1 MFLRFVT
8 LEMDTDSQARAG
20 IFTAAYRLWREGDIP
35 EYERE
40 RLDDILMWFN
50 LHLDRPSRLSRKPS
64 RRRKNRAI
72 CWFKSSAHMHLE
84 MVWEMAMIL
93 WSNEVIIQTIKT
105 KRPGYIV
112 YEDSFQIAA
121 EPFDEV
127 RRM

>member
-20 IFTAAYRLWREGDIP
+20 IFTAAYRLWREGDFP

-40 RLDDILMWFN
+40 RLEDILMWFN
-50 LHLDRPSRLSRKPS
+50 LHLDSPSRLYRKLR
-64 RRRKNRAI
+64 RRRKQTAI
-72 CWFKSSAHMHLE
+72 CWFKPSAHKHLE
-84 MVWEMAMIL
+84 MAWEMAMLL
-93 WSNEVIIQTIKT
+93 WSNEIIIQTIKT

>member
-50 LHLDRPSRLSRKPS
+50 LHLDSPSRLYRKL
-64 RRRKNRAI
+64 RWRRKQMAI
-72 CWFKSSAHMHLE
+72 CWFKPSAHTHLE
-84 MVWEMAMIL
+84 MAWEMAMIL